1 MIARL
6 FERGSARRPRRANSD
21 GVVERVA
28 SKSVDLT
35 LPWIVRSAGA
45 VVFVT
50 LQAFAFL
57 NAHVKSGGADG
68 LRDGGRL
75 VGLEVL
81 AVTLPGSVAP
91 ILSGRHIRAN

>member
-1 MIARL
+1 
-6 FERGSARRPRRANSD
+6 
-21 GVVERVA
+21 
-28 SKSVDLT
+28 
-35 LPWIVRSAGA
+35 
-45 VVFVT
+45 VFVT

-75 VGLEVL
+75 VGLELL